1 MIAVNVALT
10 RFRNNIG
17 IIEKIKEPLTFYSQ
31 GFSILILKPVL
42 QALQH
47 PHCAMA

>member
-31 GFSILILKPVL
+31 GLFILKVCFTKL
-42 QALQH
+42 WDNH
-47 PHCAMA
+47 